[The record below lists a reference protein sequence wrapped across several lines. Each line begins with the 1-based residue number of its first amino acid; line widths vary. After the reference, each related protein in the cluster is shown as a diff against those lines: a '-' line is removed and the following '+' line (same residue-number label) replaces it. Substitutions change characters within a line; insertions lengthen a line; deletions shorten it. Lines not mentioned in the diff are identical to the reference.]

1 MNKPELTP
9 FDWETVGM
17 IENLIKKPVTVAED
31 LKNNLFE
38 IYWPLDP
45 NSENYEKMHN
55 AILEAIKGKA
65 GERYL
70 GNNQAGLNI
79 TSIQF
84 DPESYPYEK
93 RYEMTEPK
101 HQFGKNY
108 YRLVL
113 SRKFTNE
120 ESEVWRLSEF
130 VGGGTHTVP
139 KNSDPATFEFPNQD
153 GITLKVKEGDYV
165 VLENGQ
171 FSVVEQKEF
180 EKHYTLNH

>member
-38 IYWPLDP
+38 IYWSLDP

-70 GNNQAGLNI
+70 GNNQAELNI

-84 DPESYPYEK
+84 DPESYPHEI
-93 RYEMTEPK
+93 RYKMTEPK
-101 HQFGKNY
+101 TDFVWDFFRTVKA
-108 YRLVL
+108 L
-113 SRKFTNE
+113 KFTNKAVE
-120 ESEVWRLSEF
+120 LISDF

-180 EKHYTLNH
+180 EKYYTLNH

>member
-31 LKNNLFE
+31 LKNNRFD

-70 GNNQAGLNI
+70 GNNQAELNI

-93 RYEMTEPK
+93 RYEMTEPDET
-101 HQFGKNY
+101 FGEEFVRVVKA
-108 YRLVL
+108 L
-113 SRKFTNE
+113 KFI
-120 ESEVWRLSEF
+120 SSDGAVDLIVDF

-180 EKHYTLNH
+180 EKNYTLNH